1 MTILGIDLGT
11 TNSACAVWRDGKA
24 TLIPNQLNAFLTPSV
39 IGLDELGEILVGEA
53 ARHRLISHPGQTVS
67 VFKRYMGTDYQVN
80 LGRRSFSAP
89 ELSALMLRSLKEDA
103 EAFLGETVT
112 DAVISVPAYFN
123 DVQRKATKLAGELA
137 GLNVERLINEPTAA
151 AMVYGLHE
159 QNDGVPYLILD
170 LGGGTFDVSLV
181 EYFDGVLEVHASSGD
196 NHLGGEDFLLA
207 LADYYFEKTG
217 IEKASLSATELQR
230 LFERLEQAKRKLS
243 SEREVV
249 VEQAVASQSQPFVVG
264 RDDFE
269 KIIQPLLHR
278 IQLPIE
284 RTLRDADLTPTE
296 IGEVVLVGGATRM
309 FAFRS
314 LVSKMFRRMPSAN
327 IDPDRVVA
335 MGAGIQAGLKQKHAD
350 LDDVVLTDVCPYT
363 LGVEIVNE
371 GDTYGKQGGLFLPI
385 IERNSIVP
393 ISIERGLCT
402 VSDNQTEVNLKVYQG
417 ESRLVK
423 NNIFLGDLDIKV
435 PKAKAGQETID
446 VRYSYDMNGLL
457 DVDVTVNS
465 TGKHYH
471 TTIVNSASALSDKE
485 IEASRKKLAK
495 LKFHPREQAENR
507 NMIARAERLYECA
520 LGEKRDFISHIL
532 SRFEQVL
539 ERQNPDEIKKAAA
552 EFNDI
557 LDQLEEDN
565 LFS

>member
-11 TNSACAVWRDGKA
+11 TNSACSVWRDGKA
-24 TLIPNQLNAFLTPSV
+24 TLIPNQLNAYLTPSV
-39 IGLDELGEILVGEA
+39 VGLDDQGEILIGEA
-53 ARHRLISHPGQTVS
+53 AKHRLISHPKNTIS
-67 VFKRYMGTDYQVN
+67 VFKRYMGTDYKVN
-80 LGRRSFSAP
+80 LGNRGFNAP
-89 ELSALMLRSLKEDA
+89 ELSALLLRSLKEDA
-103 EAFLGETVT
+103 EAFLGETIT

-159 QNDGVPYLILD
+159 KFDGVQYLILD

-196 NHLGGEDFLLA
+196 NHLGGEDFLQV
-207 LADYYFEKTG
+207 LADYYFKKSG
-217 IEKASLSATELQR
+217 IKKQKLKATEVQR
-230 LFERLEQAKRKLS
+230 LYEILESAKRKLS

-249 VEQAVASQSQPFVVG
+249 VEQAVAAQTQPFVIT
-264 RDDFE
+264 RDEFD
-269 KIIQPLLHR
+269 KVIQPLLHR

-284 RTLRDADLTPTE
+284 RTLRDAGITPAE

-314 LVSKMFRRMPSAN
+314 LISRMFRRMPAGN
-327 IDPDRVVA
+327 IDPDLVVA
-335 MGAGIQAGLKQKHAD
+335 MGAGIQAGLKQKHVD

-371 GDTYGKQGGLFLPI
+371 ADTSGKQGGMFLPI

-393 ISIERGLCT
+393 ISIERNLCT
-402 VSDNQTEVNLKVYQG
+402 VSDNQTEVNVKVFQG

-423 NNIFLGDLDIKV
+423 NNVFLGELDVKV
-435 PKAKAGQETID
+435 PKGKAGKETID

-457 DVDVTVNS
+457 EVDVAVVS
-465 TGKHYH
+465 TGKTFHAS
-471 TTIVNSASALSDKE
+471 IVNSADGLSDKE
-485 IEASRKKLAK
+485 IDASKKKLAK

-520 LGEKRDFISHIL
+520 LGEKRDYISNIL
-532 SRFEQVL
+532 SQFEQVL
-539 ERQNPDEIKKAAA
+539 ERQNPAEIKKALTQ
-552 EFNDI
+552 FNEI
-557 LDQLEEDN
+557 LDELEEDN